1 MIRTILITFLIL
13 AISICKA
20 QLPSPAL
27 VGYWHNWSD
36 VNAPYIPLDLV
47 DNRYNVIE
55 VSFAVPT
62 SPSDMTMLFTP
73 DGITSNQFINKVQYV
88 QSQGKKV
95 LISIGGANTSIDL
108 TTTANKN
115 AFISSMT
122 GIINTYGFDGIDID
136 IENGNSILAGGGT
149 ISNPTSLA
157 QINLIDAIKQIMAD
171 YRTNHTAKLLLTMAP
186 ETAYVQGG
194 QSAYGGIWGG
204 YLPIIHGLRDSL
216 DLLQVQ
222 LYNSGSMYG
231 IDGAIYTQGSADFI
245 VAMTE
250 AVIHGFNTNGGYFN
264 GLPADKIAVGLPACA
279 NAAGGGFADTAAVR
293 TAINYIRG
301 FGPPPGSYLLTNVN
315 GYPTLRG
322 MMTWSVNWDAVSTCG
337 GSWEYANN
345 YQTIFG
351 TNTVIAEQLYNKNIK
366 VYPNPS
372 DGNFK
377 ISNYPINAKLEISN
391 LKGEIIFKSEGE
403 DLDIGISLQDKGVYI
418 LRIIAPSE
426 VTIKKLIIE

>member
-1 MIRTILITFLIL
+1 MKRILLLIL
-13 AISICKA
+13 LNLSFQSNA
-20 QLPSPAL
+20 QLPTPTL

-73 DGITSNQFINKVQYV
+73 DGISSSQFITKVQYL

-108 TTTANKN
+108 TTMVNKN

-122 GIINTYGFDGIDID
+122 GIINTYRFDGIDID

-149 ISNPTSLA
+149 ITNPSSIA
-157 QINLIDAIKQIMAD
+157 QINLIDAIKQIMAN
-171 YRTNHTAKLLLTMAP
+171 YRTNHSAKLILTMAP

-231 IDGAIYTQGSADFI
+231 IDGAIYTQGTADFI

-250 AVIHGFNTNGGYFN
+250 AVIHGFNTGGGFFI
-264 GLPADKIAVGLPACA
+264 GLPADKIAVGLPACT
-279 NAAGGGFADTAAVR
+279 NAAGGGFTDTASVR
-293 TAINYIRG
+293 SAIMYLRG
-301 FGPPPGSYLLTNVN
+301 YGPPAGNYLLTNVN
-315 GYPTLRG
+315 GYPTLRA

-337 GSWEYANN
+337 SSWEYANN
-345 YQTIFG
+345 FQTIFG
-351 TNTVIAEQLYNKNIK
+351 ISTAISEYSSKQNLL
-366 VYPNPS
+366 VYPNAS
-372 DGNFK
+372 NGNFK

-391 LKGEIIFKSEGE
+391 LKGEIIFKSEGK
-403 DLDIGISLQDKGVYI
+403 DLDKGISLQNKGVFI
-418 LRIIAPSE
+418 LRIIASSE
-426 VTIKKLIIE
+426 VIIKKLIIE